1 MATSFDTI
9 IDRALI
15 VVDDY
20 KLLKLINQS
29 QENFNSWCDSFL
41 VSAVPNFIN
50 CRQKLDYDLDK
61 REFEAD
67 LTNMEISILADLWV
81 IAWWEK
87 ETNVATRINT
97 LLQTNNSFK
106 THSVSQSLKEKDSRI
121 ASLYTKL
128 HQKMENDY
136 ELQHLENIE
145 F

>member
-20 KLLKLINQS
+20 KLLKLINQN
-29 QENFNSWCDSFL
+29 QENFNLWCDGFL
-41 VSAVPNFIN
+41 ISAVSNFIN

-106 THSVSQSLKEKDSRI
+106 THSAAQSLKEKDSRI

>member
-1 MATSFDTI
+1 MATSFNTI

-15 VVDDY
+15 VVNDY

-29 QENFNSWCDSFL
+29 RDDFNTWCDSFL
-41 VSAVPNFIN
+41 VSAVPNFTN

-81 IAWWEK
+81 IVWWEK
-87 ETNVATRINT
+87 ETNVASRINA
-97 LLQTNNSFK
+97 LLQTNNSVK
-106 THSVSQSLKEKDSRI
+106 THSASQNLKEKDARI
-121 ASLYTKL
+121 SSLYTKL

-136 ELQHLENIE
+136 ELQYLDELDI
-145 F
+145 

>member
-15 VVDDY
+15 VVNDY
-20 KLLKLINQS
+20 KLLKLINKS
-29 QENFNSWCDSFL
+29 REEFNTWCDGFL
-41 VSAVPNFIN
+41 VTAASNFVN

-81 IAWWEK
+81 LAWYER
-87 ETNVATRINT
+87 ETNVATGINT

-106 THSVSQSLKEKDSRI
+106 THSASQNLKEKDARI
-121 ASLYTKL
+121 SSLYTKL

-136 ELQHLENIE
+136 DLQYLDEIDI
-145 F
+145 

>member
-15 VVDDY
+15 VVNDY
-20 KLLKLINQS
+20 KLLKLINKS
-29 QENFNSWCDSFL
+29 REDFNMWCDGFL
-41 VSAVPNFIN
+41 VTAASNFVN

-61 REFEAD
+61 REFAAD

-81 IAWWEK
+81 LAWYER
-87 ETNVATRINT
+87 ETNVATGINT

-106 THSVSQSLKEKDSRI
+106 THSTSQILKEKDARI
-121 ASLYTKL
+121 SSLYTKL

-136 ELQHLENIE
+136 DLQYLNEIDI
-145 F
+145 

>member
-29 QENFNSWCDSFL
+29 RDDFNSWCDGFL

-81 IAWWEK
+81 LAWYER
-87 ETNVATRINT
+87 ETNVATGINT

-106 THSVSQSLKEKDSRI
+106 THSASQNLKEKDSRI
-121 ASLYTKL
+121 SSLYTKL

-136 ELQHLENIE
+136 ELQYLDELDI
-145 F
+145 